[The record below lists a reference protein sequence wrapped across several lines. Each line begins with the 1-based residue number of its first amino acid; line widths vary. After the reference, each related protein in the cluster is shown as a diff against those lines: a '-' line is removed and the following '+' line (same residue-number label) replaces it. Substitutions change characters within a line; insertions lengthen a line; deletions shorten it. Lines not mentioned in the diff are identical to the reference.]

1 MHYNKQ
7 TTALLEFKFVACS
20 NPVYTCLV
28 GLVEQ
33 ATNYIEL
40 GNDED

>member
-1 MHYNKQ
+1 
-7 TTALLEFKFVACS
+7 LGS